1 MRRRRL
7 IALLGAGALAGC
19 VGQLR
24 EGADGPTDST
34 TPGGTDDGTTT
45 GTTTDGTTTGTTTDG
60 TTTDE
65 PPADDP
71 VPVEQSR
78 FEGEPCPAFVD
89 DTTCYHALDTGVH
102 ETAYV
107 VPGDEVLARPSDS
120 TTFTLYNGGDESV
133 GMNPFAWTV
142 AKRVDDG
149 WAYVAPHVVPQ
160 PYTHVEP
167 GTRFTWQFG
176 IGDADVEEDAMGS
189 RARVEHLGPGV
200 YAFAHAG
207 ALALFEVTG
216 DTLAL
221 DAPDVA
227 ATERDGDVL
236 TVRTAK
242 AEGADSPETL
252 VLERASPDSTPATLV
267 TEQAIQSYALRNGLP
282 YLTETD
288 VSTVRVETDGV
299 GMVQTILAAA
309 YRDPTTE
316 NEAPPKAERVYDYAG
331 TVFRATVED

>member
-7 IALLGAGALAGC
+7 VALLGSGALAGC

-24 EGADGPTDST
+24 EGSDGTTDST

-45 GTTTDGTTTGTTTDG
+45 DD

-78 FEGEPCPAFVD
+78 FEGEPCPDFLD
-89 DTTCYHALDTGVH
+89 DTTCYHALGTGVH
-102 ETAYV
+102 ERAYI
-107 VPGDEVLARPSDS
+107 VPDDEVLERPSAS
-120 TTFTLYNGGDESV
+120 TTFTLYNGSDEEV

-160 PYTHVEP
+160 PYAYVAP
-167 GTRFTWQFG
+167 GGRFTWTFG
-176 IGDADVEEDAMGS
+176 IGDATVEEDSMGDAV
-189 RARVEHLGPGV
+189 RIEHLGPGV
-200 YAFAHAG
+200 YAFAQAG

-216 DTLAL
+216 DPLTL
-221 DAPDVA
+221 DAADVV

-236 TVRTAK
+236 TVRTAT
-242 AEGADSPETL
+242 ATDTDSPETL
-252 VLERASPDSTPATLV
+252 VLERTSSSSPATLV
-267 TEQAIQSYALRNGLP
+267 AEQAVQSHSLRNGLP
-282 YLTETD
+282 YLSKKD
-288 VSTVRVETDGV
+288 VATVRVETDAV

-316 NEAPPKAERVYDYAG
+316 EEQAPQKTERVYDYAG

>member
-7 IALLGAGALAGC
+7 IALLGSGALAGC

-24 EGADGPTDST
+24 EGSDGTTDST
-34 TPGGTDDGTTT
+34 TPGGTDEGTTT
-45 GTTTDGTTTGTTTDG
+45 NETTTDG
-60 TTTDE
+60 TTTDD

-71 VPVEQSR
+71 IPVDQSR

-102 ETAYV
+102 ERAYI
-107 VPGDEVLARPSDS
+107 VPGDEVLERPSDS

-142 AKRVDDG
+142 AKRVDDA
-149 WAYVAPHVVPQ
+149 WAYVAPHAVPQ
-160 PYTHVEP
+160 PYTRIAP
-167 GTRFTWQFG
+167 GARFTWQFG

-189 RARVEHLGPGV
+189 RATVEHLGPGV
-200 YAFAHAG
+200 YAFAQAG

-216 DTLAL
+216 DSLTL
-221 DAPDVA
+221 DATDVV

-236 TVRTAK
+236 TVRTARA
-242 AEGADSPETL
+242 AETDSPETL
-252 VLERASPDSTPATLV
+252 VLERASTDRTPATLV
-267 TEQAIQSYALRNGLP
+267 AEQAIQSYELRNGLP
-282 YLTETD
+282 SLSTED
-288 VSTVRVETDGV
+288 VATVRVETNEV
-299 GMVQTILAAA
+299 GHVQTILAAA

-316 NEAPPKAERVYDYAG
+316 EETPPETERVYDYAG
-331 TVFRATVED
+331 TVFRATTED